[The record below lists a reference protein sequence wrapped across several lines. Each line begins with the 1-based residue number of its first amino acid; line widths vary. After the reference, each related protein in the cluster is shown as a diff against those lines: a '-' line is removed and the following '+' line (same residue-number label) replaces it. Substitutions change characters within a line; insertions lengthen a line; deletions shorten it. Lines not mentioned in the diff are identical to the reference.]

1 MQNIKQF
8 QIDWMTITLYLF
20 LVFFGW
26 LSIYSSSYQPEQA
39 FKIIEINTIY
49 GKQLFFIICAIILS
63 TFIMLIDVRLII
75 RLGYLIY
82 FISIV
87 SLVLVLFV
95 GKEVG
100 GAKAWFDFG
109 KFGLQPAEFAKFGT
123 ILAIS
128 KFMNDHK
135 LYLTKYKSILKVCVF
150 ILCPFLLIMMQPDA
164 GSALVYTS
172 LIIMFFREGLKIE
185 YILFIGLLFILS
197 LLTIIVS
204 INYTMVFLIIINLVF
219 AYLLKT
225 KNRNFILPALIS
237 FIMGALIILGI
248 NYSYENILQPH
259 QKERIDVI
267 TGKEQNNL
275 GSGYNL
281 NQSLIAIGSG
291 GVVGKGYLN
300 GTQTKFNFVPEQN
313 TDFIFCTIGEEFGFL
328 GSLIILVLFLSLIV
342 RIIFLSEKQT
352 SRFSRIIGYS
362 LASILFA
369 HVLINISMTLGI
381 MPVIGIPLPF
391 FSYGG
396 SSLLSFSMILFT
408 FLKLD
413 SARMHRF

>member
-1 MQNIKQF
+1 MHRIKQVN
-8 QIDWMTITLYLF
+8 IDWATIIIYLL

-26 LSIYSSSYQPEQA
+26 LSIYSSSYQPENH
-39 FKIIEINTIY
+39 FNLIDINTIY
-49 GKQLFFIICAIILS
+49 GKQLFFITCSVIICVFIIL
-63 TFIMLIDVRLII
+63 IDIRLIT

-82 FISIV
+82 FISIL
-87 SLVLVLFV
+87 SLILVLFI

-109 KFGLQPAEFAKFGT
+109 KFGLQPAEFAKFAT

-128 KFMNDHK
+128 KFMNDQK
-135 LYLTKYKSILKVCVF
+135 IYLTKHIEILKVCLF
-150 ILCPFLLIMMQPDA
+150 ILCPFLLILMQPDA
-164 GSALVYTS
+164 GSALIYMS

-185 YILFIGLLFILS
+185 YILFAGLTLMLS
-197 LLTIIVS
+197 TLTIIVGV
-204 INYTMVFLIIINLVF
+204 NYTMIFLIILNLIF
-219 AYLLKT
+219 AY
-225 KNRNFILPALIS
+225 ILNKKGHNIMPALIA
-237 FIMGALIILGI
+237 FIIGALIIIGVH
-248 NYSYENILQPH
+248 YSYENILPPH
-259 QKERIDVI
+259 QKERIDII
-267 TGKEQNNL
+267 TGKEKNNL

-281 NQSLIAIGSG
+281 HQSLIAIGSG
-291 GVVGKGYLN
+291 GILGKGYLN

-328 GSLIILVLFLSLIV
+328 GSLIVIILFISLII

-362 LASILFA
+362 LASILFS

-413 SARMHRF
+413 CYRIHRF